1 MEDKR
6 KGKQARLSRRQALAA
21 GGAFLGAAAAGFP
34 AWRSAQAAEILQMG
48 SASLGSTG
56 YVIVETLSAIVNKFS
71 DPKLRTSSMSTGGG
85 AENMA
90 LVGQGLIDFGQ
101 TTSADWHPALNGLPP
116 YPDPVQAHQMFSY
129 MVWTPVPIV
138 RASSDIRS
146 LDDLAGKRISTGSAG
161 GSATRLW
168 KTLLD
173 SAGLLDRV
181 EFVSTGGWR
190 GTYDAF
196 RQEAIDCTTA
206 ILTTGKPSPL
216 VTELESTVKLRVL
229 DVPADLLARANERN
243 RGVLS
248 FELTPELWATLSQPT
263 KVPAYAGILAAHPRI
278 TAETGYNITKAIY
291 DHAEDARKAS
301 KLMSNI
307 TIEFA
312 TKYMMAGIPVNA
324 GAAQYFKEQ
333 GVWRDDLDI
342 AS

>member
-1 MEDKR
+1 M
-6 KGKQARLSRRQALAA
+6 LTRRQALTA
-21 GGAFLGAAAAGFP
+21 GGALFGSACLGLP
-34 AWRSAQAAEILQMG
+34 AWRAAQAAEILQMG

-56 YVIVETLSAIVNKFS
+56 YVIVETLSAIVNKHS
-71 DPKLRTSSMSTGGG
+71 EPKLRTSSMSTGGG

-90 LVGQGLIDFGQ
+90 LIGQGLIDFGQ
-101 TTSADWHPALNGLPP
+101 TTSADWHPAMNGLPP
-116 YPDPVQAHQMFSY
+116 YPEPVKANQMFSY

-138 RASSDIRS
+138 RASSDIHS
-146 LDDLAGKRISTGSAG
+146 LEDLAGKRMSTGSAG

-173 SAGLLDRV
+173 SAGLLDKV

-196 RQEAIDCTTA
+196 RQEAIDCTSA

-216 VTELESTVKLRVL
+216 VTELESTVELRVL
-229 DVPADLLARANERN
+229 DVPNDLLARANERN
-243 RGVLS
+243 KGVLT
-248 FELTPELWATLSQPT
+248 FELTPEQWDTVPRPMN
-263 KVPAYAGILAAHPRI
+263 VPAYAGILAAHPRI
-278 TAETGYNITKAIY
+278 DAETGYTITKAIY
-291 DHAEDARKAS
+291 DNAEEARKAS

-312 TKYMMAGIPVNA
+312 TKYLMAGVPVNA
-324 GAAQYFKEQ
+324 GAAQYFKER
-333 GVWRDDLDI
+333 GVWRDELEI